1 MKHIISSNDIAV
13 LELEKEVDLDTYT
26 PACLAKKEDKT
37 TFDNKPAE
45 VYGWGSLVKQPN
57 ENGTGPEY
65 PDTLQ
70 EVTLGVVTHEECAE
84 AMDPLMAARNSGH
97 IEAGQI
103 CTDTAYGAKDSCSG
117 DSGGPLTQEVGG
129 QAVLIGEVSWGF
141 GCAQVSPV
149 KNIQFD

>member
-1 MKHIISSNDIAV
+1 M
-13 LELEKEVDLDTYT
+13 LELASEVDLDIYT
-26 PACLAKKEDKT
+26 PACLAKQEDKT
-37 TFDNKPAE
+37 AFDDKPAE
-45 VYGWGSLVKQPN
+45 VYGWGSLVTDPT
-57 ENGTGPEY
+57 EDGHY

-70 EVTLGVVTHEECAE
+70 EVTLGVVTHEECARV
-84 AMDPLMAARNSGH
+84 MDPLIDDGGHIGH

-103 CTDTAYGAKDSCSG
+103 CTDTAYGTKDSCSG

-149 KNIQFD
+149 KNKQFD